1 MIKVLAIGNSF
12 SSDATRYLYQIARA
26 DKVDMKVV
34 NLFIGGC
41 PLAYHYSNIFS
52 EEKRYDFEF
61 NGVSTGMKV
70 SIKDGLLNESWG
82 GWDFVTMQQVS
93 NMSIDFETFNPYIEE
108 LSEYVKKYSPKAK
121 QFIHQT
127 WAYEEGSKRLSEELG
142 YKNQLDMFCD
152 IKSSYEKAAEKI
164 NASGIIPSGETLQN
178 LIKEGLPVHRDSFHA
193 SLGLGRYAI
202 ALTWYEMLTGNSTE
216 NNTFRDFDVPVS
228 EEEVKLAKKAAHEA
242 VLKYRK

>member
-1 MIKVLAIGNSF
+1 LIKVLAIGNSF

-34 NLFIGGC
+34 NLYIGGC
-41 PLAYHYSNIFS
+41 PLSYHYSNIFS

-70 SIKDGLLNESWG
+70 SIKDGLLSESWE
-82 GWDFVTMQQVS
+82 GWDFVTFQQVS
-93 NMSIDFETFNPYIEE
+93 GKSINYETFQPYLNE
-108 LSEYVKKYSPKAK
+108 LSLYVKTFSPKAK

-127 WAYEEGSKRLSEELG
+127 WAYEEGSELLTERMKYSSQREMFNDLEAS
-142 YKNQLDMFCD
+142 YK
-152 IKSSYEKAAEKI
+152 KAAEGI
-164 NASGIIPSGETLQN
+164 CADGIIPSGETLQN
-178 LIKEGLPVHRDSFHA
+178 LIKEGLPVHRDTFHA

-228 EEEVKLAKKAAHEA
+228 EEEVRIAKKAAHEA
-242 VLKYRK
+242 VLKYSK